1 MKKQF
6 ITVLLLFIAVI
17 VDSQTAKDLFS
28 PSNVKISW
36 LGVDFSHVKLIG
48 DFSQFYG
55 AGEKDNAQIRD
66 NYFPAWNRLILV
78 EPDKYDIKGMLRNDS
93 IIYDIEM
100 VTKINSSTPNKDME
114 SYNTPNYSKKDI
126 ETFVS
131 LYDTK
136 ERSGIGILFLA
147 ESLNKS
153 MKEAYYHFV
162 AIDMKTKEILFHERL
177 RGKPKGFGLRNY
189 WAGSIYSVIK
199 EIKNERYK
207 VWINQSN

>member
-55 AGEKDNAQIRD
+55 AGEKDNSQIRD

-100 VTKINSSTPNKDME
+100 VTKVNSSTPEEDME
-114 SYNTPNYSKKDI
+114 SYNTPNYTKKDI

-136 ERSGIGILFLA
+136 DKSGIGILFLA

-153 MKEAYYHFV
+153 MKEAYFHFV
-162 AIDMKTKEILFHERL
+162 AIDMKTKEIIIHERL

>member
-1 MKKQF
+1 
-6 ITVLLLFIAVI
+6 
-17 VDSQTAKDLFS
+17 
-28 PSNVKISW
+28 
-36 LGVDFSHVKLIG
+36 
-48 DFSQFYG
+48 
-55 AGEKDNAQIRD
+55 
-66 NYFPAWNRLILV
+66 
-78 EPDKYDIKGMLRNDS
+78 
-93 IIYDIEM
+93 
-100 VTKINSSTPNKDME
+100 ME

-136 ERSGIGILFLA
+136 EKSGIGILFLA

-199 EIKNERYK
+199 EIKNEWYK